1 MRLDGKKVIVFAA
14 NEYED
19 LEAWYPIL
27 RLREEGAEVTIVG
40 WDNGCTECESKHGY
54 PITIDKKA
62 KEINTD
68 NYDAAIVP
76 GGYAPDKLRRCKNVR
91 RIVRELHEDDK
102 IVAAICHGGWV
113 LASADVLTGVK
124 MTSTSAIKDDL
135 INAGA
140 DWVNEEVVV
149 DNNVITSRSPGDLP
163 VFMKT
168 IIKELAG

>member
-1 MRLDGKKVIVFAA
+1 M
-14 NEYED
+14 
-19 LEAWYPIL
+19 
-27 RLREEGAEVTIVG
+27 
-40 WDNGCTECESKHGY
+40 
-54 PITIDKKA
+54 
-62 KEINTD
+62 
-68 NYDAAIVP
+68 P

-91 RIVRELHEDDK
+91 RIVRELHEDNK
-102 IVAAICHGGWV
+102 LVSAICHGGWV
-113 LASADVLTGVK
+113 LASADVLTGVR

-135 INAGA
+135 INSGA